1 MKSNQKKGEKIMKKI
16 LSVLCAAAAAVA
28 MSSAAFAAPGAGDNS
43 PGSGIYRSVHDLTN
57 GPNGTGAP
65 LSVPGFVTDSQQR
78 LCAYCHTPHHAI
90 KVGDA
95 AAGTADYLPLW
106 SHAVSTVTYTPY
118 ASASFTPLGGTSMAS
133 DPLTGPSRLCMSC
146 HDGLTAVD
154 NYYGLTGGHVMQPQ
168 LGSFSGNPV
177 INGDGNT
184 NHPLGFAMID
194 VIPGYA
200 GATHADTANIL
211 SLNATSK
218 FKTGLTDN
226 VNIVDRLYQGAIMTC
241 SSCHDVHNTLNKV
254 STQAGAGNFLLL
266 GSQKNSGICLSCHTQ
281 GGGDSG
287 AATTSVPSAAFTY

>member
-1 MKSNQKKGEKIMKKI
+1 
-16 LSVLCAAAAAVA
+16 
-28 MSSAAFAAPGAGDNS
+28 MSGIAFAAPGAGDNS

-57 GPNGTGAP
+57 GPAGAGAP
-65 LSVPGFVTDSQQR
+65 VSVPAFVTDAQQR

-95 AAGTADYLPLW
+95 AANGADFLPLW
-106 SHAVSTVTYTPY
+106 SHAVSNVTYTPY
-118 ASASFTPLGGTSMAS
+118 ASATFTPKGGVSMAA

-154 NYYGLTGGHVMQPQ
+154 NYYGLTNGHVMVPNP
-168 LGSFSGNPV
+168 GSFAANPV
-177 INGDGNT
+177 INGNGNT
-184 NHPLGFAMID
+184 NHPLGFAMTD

-200 GATHADTANIL
+200 GANNPDTANIL
-211 SLNATSK
+211 SLTGTSK
-218 FKTGLTDN
+218 YKTGLTDN
-226 VNIVDRLYQGAIMTC
+226 VNIVDRLYQGSIMTC

-254 STQAGAGNFLLL
+254 SSQAGAANYLLL

-287 AATTSVPSAAFTY
+287 SAQTSVPSAAFTY

>member
-1 MKSNQKKGEKIMKKI
+1 MKQI
-16 LSVLCAAAAAVA
+16 LSVICAAAAVVTL
-28 MSSAAFAAPGAGDNS
+28 SSAAFAAPGAGDNS

-57 GPNGTGAP
+57 GPAGAGKP
-65 LSVPGFVTDSQQR
+65 VSVPGFVTDAQQR

-95 AAGTADYLPLW
+95 AANGADFLPLW
-106 SHAVSTVTYTPY
+106 SHAVSNVTYTPY
-118 ASASFTPLGGTSMAS
+118 ASATFTPLGGSSMAS

-154 NYYGLTGGHVMQPQ
+154 NYYGLTNGHVMVPNP
-168 LGSFSGNPV
+168 GSFAANPV

-184 NHPLGFAMID
+184 NHPLGFAMTD
-194 VIPGYA
+194 VIPGFA
-200 GATHADTANIL
+200 GATHPDTNSIL
-211 SLNATSK
+211 ALTPTSK
-218 FKTGLTDN
+218 YKTGLTDSI
-226 VNIVDRLYQGAIMTC
+226 NIVDRLYSGAIMTC

-254 STQAGAGNFLLL
+254 SSQPGAANYLLL

-287 AATTSVPSAAFTY
+287 SATTSVPNAAFTY